1 MNSRGRFI
9 KTIKGETPDRPP
21 LYVSFTP
28 QIAQKLSFHL
38 GQPYEEPLDSM
49 LSTRAS
55 HMDLLT
61 KMGVDAVGIAACAP
75 ANKPTIT
82 LPNGLMKNE
91 WGMVFK
97 DTGLYNE
104 FYKLPLVHAQ
114 TAKDIEAYNFPDPFA
129 RGRWDAAQKTID
141 RYGKTHGIIADL
153 ETTLFETAWYLT
165 GLEKFLIDMMMEAEY
180 INPLLDKIQ
189 FIHTEYGKKMIEMGA
204 DVLWCGDDFGSQS
217 SLMMDQDTF
226 RRVFKPRIKEMFA
239 EFRKVNPNIKLAWH
253 SCGAIKP
260 LIPDFIE
267 IGLDILNPI
276 QPLAADMEPQLLKD
290 EFGKDFIFFGGI
302 CVQDLLPNGT
312 PESINA
318 EVSRRTEILGKNGG
332 YIVAPAHNIQD
343 DTPEENVKALFDAV
357 KKLNRHNHE
366 FS

>member
-1 MNSRGRFI
+1 MNSKERFQ
-9 KTIKGETPDRPP
+9 KTINREIPDRAP
-21 LYVSFTP
+21 LYVSVTP
-28 QIAQKLSFHL
+28 QVAQSLSAHT

-55 HMDLLT
+55 HMDLMAAL
-61 KMGVDAVGIAACAP
+61 GADAVGIAACAP
-75 ANKPTIT
+75 TNNPTIT
-82 LPNGLMKNE
+82 LDGGLIKNE

-97 DTGLYNE
+97 DTGQYNE
-104 FYKLPLVHAQ
+104 FYEFPLAHTQ
-114 TAKDIEAYNFPDPFA
+114 TAKDIEDYNFPDPFA
-129 RGRWDAAQKTID
+129 TGRWDAAQVTID
-141 RYGKTHGIIADL
+141 KYGKTHGIIADL

-165 GLEKFLIDMMMEAEY
+165 GLEKFLMDMMMEAEY

-204 DVLWCGDDFGSQS
+204 DVLWCGDDFGSQT

-226 RRVFKPRIKEMFA
+226 RRVFKPRVKEMFA
-239 EFRKVNPNIKLAWH
+239 EYRKVNPNIKLAWH

-276 QPLAADMEPQLLKD
+276 QPLATDMEPQQLKD
-290 EFGKDFIFFGGI
+290 GFGEDLIFFGGI

-312 PESINA
+312 PEQIKS
-318 EVSRRTEILGKNGG
+318 EVIKRAGILGKDGG
-332 YIVAPAHNIQD
+332 YIIAPAHNIQE
-343 DTPEENVKALFDAV
+343 DTSVENILALFDAV
-357 KKLNRHNHE
+357 KELNR
-366 FS
+366 